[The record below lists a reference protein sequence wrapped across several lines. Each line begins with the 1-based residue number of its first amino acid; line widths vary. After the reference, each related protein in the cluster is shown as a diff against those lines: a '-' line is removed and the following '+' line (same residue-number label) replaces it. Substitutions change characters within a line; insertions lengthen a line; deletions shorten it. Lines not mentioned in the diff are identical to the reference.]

1 MIFEHEIPTGS
12 KLYFGIS
19 AKRKR
24 ELENKASAFLEANGF
39 EEIMTPNFSYS
50 GHQSIDDET
59 KLITLSD
66 ESNNQ
71 LALRADSTLDVVRI
85 ITKRL
90 GRATVHKKWYYIQPI
105 FTYPANEVYQ
115 IGAEWIDYDNIADVI
130 NLNCKLLQELE
141 VSPLVQIANINIPL
155 IISRE
160 WDIEIETF
168 KNGEIGTILAKDI
181 PWLKKLA
188 QVETA
193 EDLENIVNELPEALQ
208 KEVEKL
214 ISIAKEIKYE
224 KVVVSPIYYSAM
236 KYYDNIYY
244 RVISENKTLAKGG
257 GYKSNGVNSLGF
269 ALFSDNLL
277 KITEGSKSE

>member
-12 KLYFGIS
+12 KLYFGQS

-24 ELENKASAFLEANGF
+24 ELENKASTFLEKYGF
-39 EEIMTPNFSYS
+39 EEIVTPNFSYS

-66 ESNNQ
+66 ETNNQ

-90 GRATVHKKWYYIQPI
+90 GRATEHKKWYYIQPV
-105 FTYPANEVYQ
+105 FTYPANEIYQ
-115 IGAEWIDYDNIADVI
+115 IGAEWIDYDNISEVI
-130 NLNCKLLQELE
+130 TLNCKLLQELNTN
-141 VSPLVQIANINIPL
+141 PLVQIANINIPL

-160 WDIEIETF
+160 WDIDIEIF
-168 KNGEIGTILAKDI
+168 KNGEIGAILALNI
-181 PWLKKLA
+181 PWLNKLA
-188 QVETA
+188 QIEKVKE
-193 EDLENIVNELPEALQ
+193 LEVLIDELPQSLQ
-208 KEVEKL
+208 KEVQQL
-214 ISIAKEIKYE
+214 LSITKKIDYE
-224 KVVVSPIYYSAM
+224 NVVISPIYYNAM

-269 ALFSDNLL
+269 ALFSDNIL
-277 KITEGSKSE
+277 KISEGSKSE